1 MPALLV
7 ADDSPSVRTLLRDYF
22 EGQGYVVL
30 TAADGSEALATAR
43 EVQPDLV
50 LLDVMMPGIDGFEV
64 VRQLRRDGE
73 TPVILLTARVA
84 EMDRVVGLEL
94 GADDYVTKPFS
105 LHELAARVRAVLRR
119 ARREP
124 AEADVLRADG
134 VTLDRTRHRVEVDG
148 HEVSLTPSEFTV
160 LEALMA
166 APGRVLSRLQLLD
179 ALGSGETGSERT
191 VDVHVRNL
199 RAKLEADPA
208 KPELVQTVFGVGYRF
223 GA

>member
-1 MPALLV
+1 MPSLLI
-7 ADDSPSVRTLLRDYF
+7 ADDSASVRTLVRDYF
-22 EGQGYVVL
+22 EAQGYAVL

-43 EVQPDLV
+43 EVGPDLL
-50 LLDVMMPGIDGFEV
+50 LLDVMMPGLDGFEV
-64 VRQLRRDGE
+64 VRQLQG
-73 TPVILLTARVA
+73 TMPVILLTARVA

-119 ARREP
+119 SRREP
-124 AEADVLRADG
+124 PAPSVLREGD
-134 VTLDRTRHRVEVDG
+134 VVLDRARHRVEVAG
-148 HEVSLTPSEFTV
+148 AEVPLTPSEFTV
-160 LEALMA
+160 LETLMA
-166 APGRVLSRLQLLD
+166 APGRVFSRLQLLE
-179 ALGSGETGSERT
+179 ALGNAESGAERT

-208 KPELVQTVFGVGYRF
+208 TPTYVQTVFGVGYRF